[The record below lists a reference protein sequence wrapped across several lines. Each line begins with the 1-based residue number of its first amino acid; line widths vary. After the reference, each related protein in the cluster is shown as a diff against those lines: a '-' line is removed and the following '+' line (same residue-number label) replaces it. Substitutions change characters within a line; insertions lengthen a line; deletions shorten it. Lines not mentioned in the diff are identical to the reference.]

1 MSNRKVEV
9 TQTGFNVSPSQEHL
23 DRQARDQRMK
33 ERIQNPKANPT
44 NKEIME
50 AVNDV
55 MVELL
60 ELKRMK

>member
-1 MSNRKVEV
+1 MLNFHIPIDPKKEAER
-9 TQTGFNVSPSQEHL
+9 Q
-23 DRQARDQRMK
+23 RQARAE
-33 ERIQNPKANPT
+33 ERIKNPKANPT

-55 MVELL
+55 TVELL